1 MRFFTFSAA
10 LLLLSSQAIAQTDN
24 AASFGLRES
33 GEMSLSP
40 DGTQIANIQP
50 TKGAGSALHIAA
62 VDNGSFK
69 AVLNSDGL
77 ENQLD
82 WCEWS
87 SNTRL
92 VCSLSATR
100 SDGDLL
106 IGFNRLIA
114 VNSDGTAIKHLGQR
128 RSDRTIGLRQ
138 FDGRIIGWSV
148 TGHGEVLMA
157 RSYIE
162 EGSTG
167 TRLANTSE
175 GLGVDS
181 IDTETL
187 KSRKIETPRNGASDY
202 IADAEGNVRIMSMVD
217 VDGNGD
223 LRGIT
228 RHLYRTPSDK
238 VWRFFSEV
246 RVGKDGFEPVSVDLK
261 QNVAYAFGKHNGR
274 SALFKV
280 ALDGTL
286 ASSLLLSNDKVD
298 IGSTVTLG
306 RKGRV
311 IGAQFVTDKRQTIL
325 FDPEYLTLQK
335 RLSKAIPGLP
345 LIEFVGASQDENR
358 LLLFAGS
365 DQDPGRYFIFDKRA
379 KTLNEISL
387 ARPSLEKTRLSKV
400 TPVQYPAADGTM
412 IPGYLTLPVDSDG
425 RNIQAIVMP
434 HGGPA
439 SRDEWGFDWWAQ
451 FYAAQGFAVLQPNF
465 RGSSGYGDG
474 WYVENG
480 FKSWRTAIGDVNDA
494 GRWLIKQG
502 IANPSKL
509 AIVGW
514 SYGGYA
520 ALQSPAL
527 DPNLFKAIVAVAPV
541 TDLRMMIDESEG
553 FTNSVLVARFV
564 GSGEH
569 ITSGS
574 PLKQVSGITAPV
586 LMFSGDRD
594 SNVGVA
600 QSRAMNAA
608 LIKAGKDSRL
618 VIYKGLNHQLPD
630 SNSRADMLRQSDAF
644 LKKALGLVQ

>member
-1 MRFFTFSAA
+1 M
-10 LLLLSSQAIAQTDN
+10 LLSGQAIAQTDN
-24 AASFGLRES
+24 AARFGLRES
-33 GEMSLSP
+33 GAMSLSP
-40 DGTQIANIQP
+40 DGTQIANIRP
-50 TKGAGSALHIAA
+50 ANGAGSALLIAA
-62 VDNGSFK
+62 VENGSFK
-69 AVLNSDGL
+69 AVLHSDGI
-77 ENQLD
+77 ESQLD

-92 VCSLSATR
+92 VCSLSAIR
-100 SDGDLL
+100 NDGVLL
-106 IGFNRLIA
+106 IGFSRLIS
-114 VNSDGTAIKHLGQR
+114 VNSDGTLIKNLGKFLNA
-128 RSDRTIGLRQ
+128 RSLTIKQ
-138 FDGRIIGWSV
+138 FDGSIIGW
-148 TGHGEVLMA
+148 GAPERGEVLMA

-162 EGSTG
+162 EASIG
-167 TRLANTSE
+167 TRLANTNT

-181 IDTETL
+181 VDTETL
-187 KSRKIETPRNGASDY
+187 RSRKIETARDGVSDY
-202 IADAEGNVRIMSMVD
+202 IADADGNVRIMTILD
-217 VDGNGD
+217 TYNNGI

-228 RHLYRTPSDK
+228 RYYYRMPSEK
-238 VWRFFSEV
+238 AWKLFSEV
-246 RVGKDGFEPVSVDLK
+246 SADKEGLEPVSIDLK
-261 QNVAYAFGKHNGR
+261 QNVAYAFGKHNRR

-298 IGSTVTLG
+298 IESTVALG

-387 ARPSLEKTRLSKV
+387 ARPALEKTRLSKV

-425 RNIQAIVMP
+425 KNIQAIVMP
-434 HGGPA
+434 HGGPS

-465 RGSSGYGDG
+465 RGSSGYGDD
-474 WYVENG
+474 WYEENG

-520 ALQSPAL
+520 ALQSSAL

-541 TDLRMMIDESEG
+541 TDLRMMIEESNG
-553 FTNSVLVARFV
+553 FTNSALVARFV

-586 LMFSGDRD
+586 LLFSGDRD
-594 SNVGVA
+594 LNVDVA

-608 LIKAGKDSRL
+608 LIKAGKESRL

-644 LKKALGLVQ
+644 LKKTLGLAQ